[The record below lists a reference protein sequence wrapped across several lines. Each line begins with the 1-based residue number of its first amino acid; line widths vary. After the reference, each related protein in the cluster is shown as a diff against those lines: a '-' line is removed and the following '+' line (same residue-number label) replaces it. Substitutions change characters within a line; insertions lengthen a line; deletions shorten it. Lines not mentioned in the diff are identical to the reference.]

1 MGEINIHDEFGSQII
16 KTVEKY
22 NLNTILEIGSW
33 DGTGSTSCFI
43 HALEKFTGAK
53 KLTCLEVNKDRYNQ
67 LVDNTKQY
75 DWVECH
81 NNTSISYDQLIEKDF
96 NNIWHSEYNGILIS
110 LQPATKIQAE
120 GWFNEDVEN
129 LKKFNQAFL
138 VDNTSFYDGVLIDG
152 GEFFGYSEYKILKD
166 RTNVLFLDDYFYAY
180 KTNQAAREL
189 LQDEEWITISSNR
202 NVRNGYTIFIRKK
215 FINIQ

>member
-1 MGEINIHDEFGSQII
+1 MGEINTHDEFGSEII

-43 HALEKFTGAK
+43 HALKKLPGEK
-53 KLTCLEVNKDRYNQ
+53 KLTCLEVNTDRYNQ

-81 NNTSISYDQLIEKDF
+81 NNTSISYDQLLEKDF
-96 NNIWHSEYNGILIS
+96 NNIWHSNYNGILIN
-110 LQPATKIQAE
+110 PAPPTKIQAE

-129 LKKFNQAFL
+129 IKKFN
-138 VDNTSFYDGVLIDG
+138 TSFLMDDTAFYEGVLIDG

-166 RTNVLFLDDYFYAY
+166 RTNVLFLDDYFYAN
-180 KTNQAAREL
+180 KTNRAAREL
-189 LQDEEWITISSNR
+189 LQDEEWVAIAGNR
-202 NVRNGYTIFIRKK
+202 NVRNGYAIFKRRIFINKL
-215 FINIQ
+215 